1 MHIFFAILPK
11 NNLKRYGGIAMVT
24 VLIRT
29 TIIYLTLLIA
39 LRLTGKRQVGEL
51 EISELVTTFMISEL
65 ATTPIQ
71 NLSIPLIYSLIPII
85 LLLCTEIILSFL
97 ATKSAT
103 LKKMFFGN
111 PSIIIK
117 NGVINQREL
126 SRLRIG
132 INELLGELRSK
143 DVSDISHVDY
153 AILEQNGKLSV
164 FLKSDRQQPCLKD
177 FNKAGEQ
184 EGICHAIVID
194 GHINQTNLSYAN
206 KDSLWLESY
215 LHTNNINMKKIFLM
229 TVNDVGQISI
239 IYKEEK

>member
-1 MHIFFAILPK
+1 
-11 NNLKRYGGIAMVT
+11 MVT
-24 VLIRT
+24 VLIRAI
-29 TIIYLTLLIA
+29 IIYLTLLIA

-103 LKKMFFGN
+103 LKKIFFGN
-111 PSIIIK
+111 PSIIIR
-117 NGVINQREL
+117 NGVINQKEL

-132 INELLGELRSK
+132 INELLGELRLK
-143 DVSDISHVDY
+143 DVSDISYVDY

-177 FNKAGEQ
+177 LNKKGDK

-194 GHINQTNLSYAN
+194 GQVNKTNLDYAGKN
-206 KDSLWLESY
+206 DLWLNSY
-215 LHTNNINMKKIFLM
+215 LRTNNINMKEIFLM
-229 TVNDVGQISI
+229 TINDIGQISI